1 MAPRPSRVADVETG
15 SRLRSRFVQ
24 SLNVLR
30 NKYASVLHSLRPCR
44 QTRLNIRESSR

>member
-15 SRLRSRFVQ
+15 WQLRSRFVQ

-30 NKYASVLHSLRPCR
+30 KYASVLHSLRPCR
-44 QTRLNIRESSR
+44 QARLTIRESSR